1 MSSDDTSAFR
11 TLISA
16 EFPDWD
22 LEGVDPDRADTYE
35 PAPIRR
41 ADRKDDQK

>member
-22 LEGVDPDRADTYE
+22 LEGVNPDQADMYE